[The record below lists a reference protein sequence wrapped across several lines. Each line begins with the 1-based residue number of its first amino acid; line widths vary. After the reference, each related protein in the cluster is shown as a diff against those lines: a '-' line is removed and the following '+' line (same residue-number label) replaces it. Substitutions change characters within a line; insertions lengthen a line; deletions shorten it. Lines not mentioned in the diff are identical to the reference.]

1 MSRLFAVYSSKG
13 GVGKSFISVN
23 LAASIASE
31 IGQSVLLVDCSL
43 PYATDLAA
51 YLELKKVRSL
61 AKLLPF
67 AHSVDLKLLRN
78 YPTPYRNNISVLS
91 LAQGEVDASDF
102 DADYLK
108 KTGEIFAKIVTLF
121 DVVIM
126 DLGLSYGPFV
136 EYFLDQAEKIILP
149 LDCEPLSLI
158 SMVNDLAFFK
168 QRNFS
173 KDVLHVV
180 LNKSHNNSAVSPSL
194 AENRLNKRLT
204 GIIPFDEQM
213 SSHFASGKIFP
224 FDFPDH
230 SVSKAISRITL
241 QLLQAGTGRVAT
253 KNDVFSVKDTDKDS
267 ISQEYKNSLKLK
279 IHDELLEILD
289 LKKLD
294 IDVDNDPEKLQ
305 ELQNNVRKKTIE
317 ILDRQAS
324 IKSRIIRDQIVKE
337 ILQESL
343 GLGPLEDLLED
354 QDISE
359 IMVTRWDQI
368 YVERAGK
375 LELADKRFLSENQLQ
390 GILERIVAPL
400 GRRIDASS
408 PMVDARLKDGSRVNA
423 VIPPLAVSGTNITI
437 RKFSRDS
444 VGIQELI
451 QFGTLNQQVAEFLKA
466 AVKCRLN
473 VIVSGGTG
481 SGKTTLLN
489 ILSSFIPADERIVT
503 IEDSAELQLRQPHII
518 TLESRPPN
526 IEGSGEVTI
535 RDLVRNSLRMR
546 PDRIV
551 VGECRAGEALDML
564 QAMNTGHDGSLTT
577 LHANSTRESLAR
589 LETLVMF
596 AGFDLPIKAIREQ
609 IVGAIDIIV
618 QLSRLKDGSRKI
630 LQVSEVTGIEGDIIT
645 MGDIYMFEQEG
656 VDEQGKITGNFISTG
671 YTPRCLKVFEER
683 GVKIPREMFWTT
695 T

>member
-1 MSRLFAVYSSKG
+1 
-13 GVGKSFISVN
+13 VGKSFIAVN
-23 LAASIASE
+23 LAASIAAE
-31 IGQSVLLVDCSL
+31 IGQSVLLVDCGL
-43 PYATDLAA
+43 PFSTDLAS
-51 YLELKKVRSL
+51 YLELPKIRSL

-67 AHSVDLKLLRN
+67 AHTVDQKLLKN
-78 YPTPYRNNISVLS
+78 YPTVYRNNISVLG
-91 LAQGEVDASDF
+91 LVQGELETVDF
-102 DADYLK
+102 DPDFF
-108 KTGEIFAKIVTLF
+108 TKIQELIRKVEPLF
-121 DVVIM
+121 DIVIM
-126 DLGLSYGPFV
+126 DLGLSYGAFV
-136 EYFLDQAEKIILP
+136 EYFLDRAEKIILP
-149 LDCEPLSLI
+149 FDCEPLALMKMATDI
-158 SMVNDLAFFK
+158 DFLK

-173 KDVLHVV
+173 KDVFHVV
-180 LNKSHNNSAVSPSL
+180 LNKYRNGAPVTPEL
-194 AENRLNKRLT
+194 AEQRLQKHLA
-204 GIIPFDEQM
+204 GIIPYDEQM
-213 SSHFASGKIFP
+213 STHFASGKIFP

-230 SVSKAISRITL
+230 PISKALSRITL
-241 QLLQAGTGRVAT
+241 QLLQAGSGRVSV
-253 KNDVFSVKDTDKDS
+253 KRNDVANEEQDKDTIDLD
-267 ISQEYKNSLKLK
+267 YKNRLKLK

-294 IDVDNDPEKLQ
+294 VDVDNDPEKLQ
-305 ELQNNVRKKTIE
+305 ELQNIVRKKTIE
-317 ILDRQAS
+317 ILDRQTS
-324 IKSRIIRDQIVKE
+324 IKSRIVRDKIVKE
-337 ILQESL
+337 VLQESL
-343 GLGPLEDLLED
+343 GLGPLEDLLDDPE
-354 QDISE
+354 ISE
-359 IMVTRWDQI
+359 IMVTKWDKI

-375 LELADKRFLSENQLQ
+375 LQLVAKKFLSENQLQ

-423 VIPPLAVSGTNITI
+423 VIPPLAVGGTNITI
-437 RKFSRDS
+437 RKFGRDT

-451 QFGTLNQQVAEFLKA
+451 RFGSLNQQVAEFLKA

-473 VIVSGGTG
+473 IIVSGGTG

-489 ILSSFIPADERIVT
+489 ILSSFIPEDERIIT

-577 LHANSTRESLAR
+577 LHANSTRESLGR

-596 AGFDLPIKAIREQ
+596 AGFELPIKAIREQ

-618 QLSRLKDGSRKI
+618 QLTRLKDGSRKI
-630 LQVSEVTGIEGDIIT
+630 VQVSEVTGMEGDIIT
-645 MGDIYMFEQEG
+645 MGDIYVFEQEG
-656 VDEQGKITGNFISTG
+656 MDENGKIRGNFISTG

-683 GVKIPREMFWTT
+683 GVQIPREMFWTT